1 MEHQGGNLTATA
13 TPSLRQPRLSPTARV
28 RLLQVAGVVAFLI
41 FWQVFGATRPEWYS
55 QPSRMLDDTWHM
67 FTVDKVLPY
76 IEGSFWTMALKS
88 LGALGIGLLISFVVG
103 VTIGFLVG
111 RYRVAQ
117 VIFDPYLAAL
127 YSVPRVAFVPMLV
140 IWFGIAS
147 KMTVWGI
154 GIPLSKFVI
163 ASVVMSSAILISFST
178 AAGVS
183 ETMKQY
189 DEVATALHLRG
200 NSRGRFGTA
209 RTAVLTLVG
218 GIIVAVVGAAV
229 FGGIWP
235 FMFFAMF
242 LLVALLYQDRRMFMK
257 ILLPG
262 SVPFIATG
270 LRFSLQ
276 RSLVAVIVAEF
287 LVGVPGVGFI
297 IRDARAASDV
307 DRLFAMAILLMF
319 VGVVVVQV
327 TKRIEARLS
336 SWRPQAFGP

>member
-1 MEHQGGNLTATA
+1 MTASA
-13 TPSLRQPRLSPTARV
+13 IPSLREPRLTPTTRV
-28 RLLQVAGVVAFLI
+28 RLLQVGGMVAFLI
-41 FWQVFGATRPEWYS
+41 FWQIFGATRPEWYS
-55 QPSRMLDDTWHM
+55 QPSRMLDDTWHL
-67 FTVDKVLPY
+67 FTVDRVLPY
-76 IEGSFWTMALKS
+76 IEGNFWTMALKS
-88 LGALGIGLLISFVVG
+88 LGALGIGLMISFVFG

-111 RYRVAQ
+111 RYRVAR

-140 IWFGIAS
+140 IWFGIQS

-189 DEVATALHLRG
+189 EEVATALHLRG
-200 NSRGRFGTA
+200 SSRGRFGTA
-209 RTAVLTLVG
+209 GAGVLTLVG
-218 GIIVAVVGAAV
+218 GIIVTVVAAV
-229 FGGIWP
+229 FGGVWP
-235 FMFFAMF
+235 FMVFAVF
-242 LLVALLYQDRRMFMK
+242 LLVVLLYRDRRMFLK

-307 DRLFAMAILLMF
+307 DRLFAMAILLMLL
-319 VGVVVVQV
+319 GVVIVQV